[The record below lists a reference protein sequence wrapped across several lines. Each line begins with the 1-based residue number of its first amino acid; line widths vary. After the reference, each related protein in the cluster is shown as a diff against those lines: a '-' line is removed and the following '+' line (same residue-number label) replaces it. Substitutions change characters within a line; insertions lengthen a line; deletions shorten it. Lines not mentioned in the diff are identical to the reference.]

1 MIDKLDGVPAV
12 LEVLLLLLTTAAAA
26 WGAWLAIYRPM
37 RRHFERVNAGMDTL
51 LGYPAVKDPGSGR
64 EIQPA
69 TPPLAARVYDL
80 EETNKKM
87 ADALEVLAANQH
99 QLLHLQAEMDERKR
113 LGEKLIADWTLW
125 REGVDHRL
133 QTWVVEQDQLG
144 QIVRSV
150 VKEESTS

>member
-1 MIDKLDGVPAV
+1 MIDRLDGVPPL
-12 LEVLLLLLTTAAAA
+12 LEVFLLVVTAAGAA
-26 WGAWLAIYRPM
+26 WGAWLAIYKPLS
-37 RRHFERVNAGMDTL
+37 RHFDRVNAGMDTL

-99 QLLHLQAEMDERKR
+99 QLLHIQAELEERKR
-113 LGEKLIADWTLW
+113 IGDQLIADWTLW

-133 QTWVVEQDQLG
+133 QTWVLEQDQLAKA
-144 QIVRSV
+144 IRENVEDETV
-150 VKEESTS
+150 

>member
-1 MIDKLDGVPAV
+1 MINHLDDVPPMLELFLLAVTAGGTAWALWLGVYKPIRGHM
-12 LEVLLLLLTTAAAA
+12 T
-26 WGAWLAIYRPM
+26 
-37 RRHFERVNAGMDTL
+37 RVNAGMDTL

-113 LGEKLIADWTLW
+113 VGDKLIADWTVW

-133 QTWVVEQDQLG
+133 QTWVVEQDHLAKT
-144 QIVRSV
+144 VRAAI
-150 VKEESTS
+150 EEEATP

>member
-1 MIDKLDGVPAV
+1 MNHLKDVPAA
-12 LEVLLLLLTTAAAA
+12 LEIFLLVVTAAGAA
-26 WGAWLAIYRPM
+26 WALWLGVYKPV
-37 RRHFERVNAGMDTL
+37 RRHMTRVNAGMDTL
-51 LGYPAVKDPGSGR
+51 LGYPAVQDPGSGR

-113 LGEKLIADWTLW
+113 LGDQLVADWTLW

-133 QTWVVEQDQLG
+133 QTWVVEQDQLAKV
-144 QIVRSV
+144 IRENV
-150 VKEESTS
+150 EEETP